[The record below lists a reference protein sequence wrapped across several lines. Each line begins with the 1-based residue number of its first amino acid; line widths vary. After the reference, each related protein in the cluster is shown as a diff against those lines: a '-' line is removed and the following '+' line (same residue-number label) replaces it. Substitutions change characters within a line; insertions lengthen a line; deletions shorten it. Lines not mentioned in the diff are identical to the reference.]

1 MIRGAIVI
9 LFVLAVV
16 AGAIALAGD
25 PGHAT
30 LLWLGRR
37 VDTSGSAAAV
47 MIGFLALMA
56 VAFWRVVWWI
66 VEAPRR
72 AARARAETRKRQA
85 QEVLT
90 RGFLAIAAGEGAEA
104 RRCAGKAAEVN
115 EDNSALVRVLTAQA
129 AEAAGDIP
137 AAQAA
142 YTAMLGFP
150 DMRLVGRRG
159 LMSLA
164 AAQGDREGALKHAQ
178 DAYGQAKTAR
188 WAWRALFEAKLQAG
202 QWAEALELV
211 EGGLKRKIVT
221 PVAAE
226 RARAALLAATAA
238 GLEASTDQKARDQA
252 LDAAV
257 KAAKL
262 GPAFTPG
269 VVIAARLLTAA
280 GKEGRAE
287 DLIEAAWS
295 ASPHP
300 ALWLAYRDLRLRE
313 TPPERAER
321 FASLIARNP
330 DHRESRILGVERA
343 MLGGAD
349 AGLEAAVKAL
359 SGEEPTQ
366 RLCGLF
372 ARAAWALGRPDEAR
386 AWVARSATAA
396 IEPGWSDLDPE
407 GRAFN
412 YGQDDWIRLVSTWT
426 ETGELAHPRF
436 ERRERTLS
444 DLPELPSRYEASAPF
459 VSAAVGDHGFV
470 APLPDDPGSFDAA
483 LAGPASAAVSSPAP
497 RRPARRRTN
506 GAPKPKP
513 KGKGTGKR

>member
-47 MIGFLALMA
+47 IIGVLSLLA

-66 VEAPRR
+66 AEAPRR
-72 AARARAETRKRQA
+72 SARARAESRKRQA
-85 QEVLT
+85 QDVLT

-104 RRCAGKAAEVN
+104 RRCAGKAAELN
-115 EDNSALVRVLTAQA
+115 EENSALVRVLTAQA

-150 DMRLVGRRG
+150 EMRLVGHRG
-159 LMSLA
+159 LMGLA
-164 AAQGDREGALKHAQ
+164 ASQGDREGALKHAQ
-178 DAYGQAKTAR
+178 DAYDLAKTAR
-188 WAWRALFEAKLQAG
+188 WAWRALFEAKLQSG

-221 PVAAE
+221 PIAAE
-226 RARAALLAATAA
+226 RARTALLAASAA
-238 GLEASTDQKARDQA
+238 ALEASGDPKAREQA
-252 LDAAV
+252 TDAAV

-262 GPAFTPG
+262 SPAFAPG
-269 VVIAARLLTAA
+269 SVIAARLLTAA

-287 DLIEAAWS
+287 DIIEAAW
-295 ASPHP
+295 AAAPHP
-300 ALWLAYRDLRLRE
+300 ALWLAFRDLRMRE
-313 TPPERAER
+313 TPRERAER
-321 FASLIARNP
+321 LEALIARNP
-330 DHRESRILGVERA
+330 THRESRILRVEQR

-359 SGEEPTQ
+359 SDEAPTQ

-386 AWVARSATAA
+386 AWVARGVGAA
-396 IEPGWSDLDPE
+396 LEPDWSDLDPE

-412 YGQDDWIRLVSTWT
+412 YGQDDWTRLVSTWT
-426 ETGELAHPRF
+426 ETGELLHPRL
-436 ERRERTLS
+436 ERRERMLT
-444 DLPELPSRYEASAPF
+444 DLPELPSRYETAAPF
-459 VSAAVGDHGFV
+459 VSAASEHAFK
-470 APLPDDPGSFDAA
+470 APVPDDPGDLDDVLAEPPPPPAA
-483 LAGPASAAVSSPAP
+483 AHP
-497 RRPARRRTN
+497 RRPVRRRST
-506 GAPKPKP
+506 APSKPKP
-513 KGKGTGKR
+513 KGKSPRR